1 MRFGMH
7 SGSFFKDLLRK
18 IFFSFFGAF
27 AFGIGLLAVILVF
40 SAVLKKPPQANHT
53 TECTVLANADWK
65 QTTLSKTA
73 PTIVQVNIKGVIGMD
88 ELVFDDIR
96 TQFIDTVDGQIK
108 IGQVKGIILCL
119 DTPGGTVSDSDAI
132 YRLVKQYKERY
143 KVPVWAFVDGM
154 CASGGMYI
162 ASSADKVFATP
173 ASLVGHVG
181 VLMGPMIN
189 VSELMNNLGV
199 KSKTLTAGKDKDA
212 LNPFR
217 PWQPGEE
224 APFQAI
230 CDYYYTRF
238 ITIVSTSRP
247 KLTKESL
254 IEQGAHVYPAPEAEA
269 LGYIDEQVDNIDTLV
284 RRFTKELACEKEY
297 QLVTMKTENWLEDL
311 FKGNL
316 ALFNG
321 KVEHTIKIGTLPAN
335 FSGKMLYLYCPELN
349 TR

>member
-1 MRFGMH
+1 ME
-7 SGSFFKDLLRK
+7 SSSFFKDLIKK
-18 IFFSFFGAF
+18 IFLSFFGAF
-27 AFGIGLLAVILVF
+27 AFGIGLLAVLLVF
-40 SAVLKKPPQANHT
+40 SAVLKKPPQATHT
-53 TECTVLANADWK
+53 TECTVLANDEWK
-65 QTTLSKTA
+65 QKPLSKTA
-73 PTIVQVNIKGVIGMD
+73 PTIVQVDIKGIIGTD
-88 ELVFDDIR
+88 ELVFDDVR
-96 TQFIDTVDGQIK
+96 EQLVDTIDGQIK
-108 IGQVKGIILCL
+108 VSQVKGIIISL

-189 VSELMNNLGV
+189 VAELMQNLGI

-224 APFQAI
+224 APYQAI
-230 CDYYYTRF
+230 CNYYYTRF
-238 ITIVSTSRP
+238 ITIVSNARP
-247 KLTKESL
+247 KLTKEAL

-269 LGYIDEQVDNIDTLV
+269 LGYIDEQVENIDTLV
-284 RRFTKELACEKEY
+284 RRFSKELGCEKEY
-297 QLVTMKTENWLEDL
+297 QLVTMKQQHWLEDL

-316 ALFNG
+316 ALFSG
-321 KVEHTIKIGTLPAN
+321 KVEHSIKMGYLPAN
-335 FSGKMLYLYCPELN
+335 FSGKMLYLYSPELIQ
-349 TR
+349 R